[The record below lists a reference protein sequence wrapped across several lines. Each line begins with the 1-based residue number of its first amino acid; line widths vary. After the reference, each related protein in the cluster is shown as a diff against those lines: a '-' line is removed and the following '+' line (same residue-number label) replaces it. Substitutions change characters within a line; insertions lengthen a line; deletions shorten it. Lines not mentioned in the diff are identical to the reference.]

1 MLFRV
6 YLALLFICFITG
18 AVSIYNTKN
27 LPRYLKVFPWFIFL
41 TFLIEISGKYLFP
54 SKSGPIYN
62 TYALVEFIFFGIVL
76 YHIIPNKLIK
86 RSIIYSECVYLIITF
101 INNCFIQGINQFNA
115 TTYLLSAVL
124 LVFFSSYYLY
134 ELFFRNAALKPLNE
148 ASFWI
153 AVAILLFHSCSCPIV
168 VAMDHI
174 PLFSLRNLRLIN
186 NILLA
191 IDLLYYSL
199 FIIAFFCILKFR
211 TQR

>member
-18 AVSIYNTKN
+18 AVSIYSTKN

-41 TFLIEISGKYLFP
+41 TFLIEICGKYLFP
-54 SKSGPIYN
+54 SKTGPIYN

-76 YHIIPNKLIK
+76 YHIIQNKLIK
-86 RSIIYSECVYLIITF
+86 QSIVYSQCVYLLMAF
-101 INNCFIQGINQFNA
+101 INSCFIQGISQFNSIS
-115 TTYLLSAVL
+115 YLLSAVL

-134 ELFFRNAALKPLNE
+134 ELFFKNAVLKPLNE

-153 AVAILLFHSCSCPIV
+153 AVAILLFHTCSCPIV
-168 VAMDHI
+168 VVMDYL
-174 PLFSLRNLRLIN
+174 PLFSLQNLKLIN
-186 NILLA
+186 SILLA

-199 FIIAFFCILKFR
+199 FIIAFLCLHKFY
-211 TQR
+211 